1 MAIDE
6 LLDEHEQGERVR
18 DWLRRNALG
27 LVGGVVLG
35 LALIG
40 GWRYWQSHQQGQRA
54 EASDAYAAMQATLAA
69 GDLSKAAAQAAGLDE
84 GTIAALAA
92 LDLAKAQVE
101 AGERDEAIVTLRG
114 ASTLDPALRQVV
126 DQRLARLLTDAGK
139 GQEAI
144 SLLQGATDPVALE
157 ARGDAFAA
165 LDDDAGARAAYAD
178 ALARLDVAAPQR
190 RLLEIKLTDA
200 GGTPPTP
207 EARN

>member
-27 LVGGVVLG
+27 LIGGVALG

-54 EASDAYAAMQATLAA
+54 AASDSYAEIQRTLAA
-69 GDLSKAAAQAAGLDE
+69 GDVERAATQAAALRT
-84 GTIAALAA
+84 GTLAALAA
-92 LDLAKAQVE
+92 LDLAKAQLE
-101 AGERDEAIVTLRG
+101 AGERDAAIATLRQVSV
-114 ASTLDPALRQVV
+114 ADAALRQVV

-139 GQEAI
+139 GQEAV
-144 SLLQGATDPVALE
+144 SLLDGATDPVALE

-165 LDDDAGARAAYAD
+165 LGEAVAARGAYAD
-178 ALARLDVAAPQR
+178 ALARLDLAAPQR

-200 GGTPPTP
+200 GGKPPST
-207 EARN
+207 EVLN